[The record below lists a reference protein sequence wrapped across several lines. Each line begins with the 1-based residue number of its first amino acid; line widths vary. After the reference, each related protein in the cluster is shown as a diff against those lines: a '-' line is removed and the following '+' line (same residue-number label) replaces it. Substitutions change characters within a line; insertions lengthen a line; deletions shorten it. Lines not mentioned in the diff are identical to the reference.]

1 MGGKVLAASVI
12 HILLISEHIIVNV
25 VTAAEAKYDVSFRY
39 TKIPQNFW
47 FSIILKTT
55 SVKSFNECAMWALHH
70 YNMHDGFDYQEG
82 TCHLYLF
89 PVCMDLDNT
98 SGFNKSSQDF
108 GLFTNVRD
116 ALPQQRSYHF
126 TQHTTF
132 NLALGK
138 SSQRASHPRPPDFHM
153 DLWGNFRGSSPWKFP
168 HNFPAEIQE
177 K

>member
-25 VTAAEAKYDVSFRY
+25 VTAADAKYDVSFRY

-98 SGFNKSSQDF
+98 SGFNKRFQDF

-116 ALPQQRSYHF
+116 ALPQQ
-126 TQHTTF
+126 
-132 NLALGK
+132 K
-138 SSQRASHPRPPDFHM
+138 S
-153 DLWGNFRGSSPWKFP
+153 
-168 HNFPAEIQE
+168 
-177 K
+177 